1 MKRYNTEEGNLFKVG
16 IYLRLSQEDKIKKD
30 TESNSI
36 ENQRRI
42 IKKYIDGNE
51 DLVFI
56 SEYVDDGYSGT
67 SFNRPGFQEML
78 EDLKNSK
85 IDTIIVKDLS

>member
-1 MKRYNTEEGNLFKVG
+1 MKRYNNEEWILFKVG

-42 IKKYIDGNE
+42 IKKYIDSN
-51 DLVFI
+51 
-56 SEYVDDGYSGT
+56 
-67 SFNRPGFQEML
+67 
-78 EDLKNSK
+78 
-85 IDTIIVKDLS
+85 

>member
-42 IKKYIDGNE
+42 I
-51 DLVFI
+51 
-56 SEYVDDGYSGT
+56 
-67 SFNRPGFQEML
+67 R
-78 EDLKNSK
+78 
-85 IDTIIVKDLS
+85 

>member
-1 MKRYNTEEGNLFKVG
+1 MKRYNNEEGILFKVG

-56 SEYVDDGYSGT
+56 SEYVDDG
-67 SFNRPGFQEML
+67 
-78 EDLKNSK
+78 
-85 IDTIIVKDLS
+85 